1 MALGWKEL
9 HRSSSSLGYF
19 MCRKITVS
27 FNFFFYESWQNLFR
41 KKNPSILHRCL
52 CSFPHFLLSVSFYL
66 LITAT
71 AKKTPY
77 FWNIKYTIQRD
88 MN

>member
-27 FNFFFYESWQNLFR
+27 FNFFFMKVGRIYSE

-52 CSFPHFLLSVSFYL
+52 CSLPHFLLSVSFYL

-71 AKKTPY
+71 AKKHLI
-77 FWNIKYTIQRD
+77 FGISNIQFKET
-88 MN
+88 

>member
-41 KKNPSILHRCL
+41 KKILQ
-52 CSFPHFLLSVSFYL
+52 
-66 LITAT
+66 
-71 AKKTPY
+71 Y
-77 FWNIKYTIQRD
+77 FIDVYAAFHIFC
-88 MN
+88 